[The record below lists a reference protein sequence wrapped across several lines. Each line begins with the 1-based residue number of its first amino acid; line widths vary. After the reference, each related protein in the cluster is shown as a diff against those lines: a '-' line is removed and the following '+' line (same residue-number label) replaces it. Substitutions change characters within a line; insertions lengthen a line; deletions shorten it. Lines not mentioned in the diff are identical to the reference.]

1 MLIAPRLI
9 QGNGGMTAAVT
20 LGVVVGAS
28 VRNDGRPERRCWR
41 SRHSRPTTALGLL
54 VDPLLPPYRPAVAAV
69 HLYAQR
75 ALGYDA
81 VQVGLVF
88 LPLAFGT
95 GLLSGGVS
103 AIVAQRLVRES
114 VLLLGWS
121 SLALG
126 WG

>member
-1 MLIAPRLI
+1 M
-9 QGNGGMTAAVT
+9 
-20 LGVVVGAS
+20 GAH
-28 VRNDGRPERRCWR
+28 RP
-41 SRHSRPTTALGLL
+41 A
-54 VDPLLPPYRPAVAAV
+54 VDPGQRRYDRGRHTWGGSRRLREKRRQARAALLEISALAPDHSIGLARRPAVAAV